1 MNTKKEEA
9 IEKLLERRGYTI
21 YDTVIYEHLMII
33 EGSVDSGHQYDF
45 KVDIPL
51 PIIIDEGKSTI
62 DMIVKKIKEYTDEID
77 LYIKEF
83 SKKKELES
91 KPALLNLRER
101 ANKQLLSYMEDKIKN
116 HYADT
121 ILTIH
126 SSHFPRGSGK
136 TSAILYLADKYDLPV
151 LFNTREMEKIV
162 NRDFPNIQTYNI
174 FDLNKIPFDT
184 ILVDEVQTKYIDM
197 LNYGNRK
204 IIGLVK

>member
-21 YDTVIYEHLMII
+21 YDTVIYEHSIII
-33 EGSVDSGHQYDF
+33 EGSVNHGYQYDF
-45 KVDIPL
+45 KVDIPF

-62 DMIVKKIKEYTDEID
+62 DMIVEKIKEYTDEID

-83 SKKKELES
+83 SKKKKLES
-91 KPALLNLRER
+91 NLREKT
-101 ANKQLLSYMEDKIKN
+101 NKQLLNYMEDKIKN

-126 SSHFPRGSGK
+126 SSNFPRVSGK

-162 NRDFPNIQTYNI
+162 NIDFPNIQTYNI
-174 FDLNKIPFDT
+174 FDLNKIPFGT